1 MESEEL
7 SLDAKIESLLFWK
20 GEPVSVKELS
30 RMLSVKE
37 GEVQDSLKILEENL
51 SLNKRGI
58 VLVREGDN
66 ILLTTHSSVSNIISE
81 LQKEELTKDL
91 SKAALETL
99 SIILYRGPI
108 KRSELDYIRGVN
120 SQFILRTL
128 SIRGLVERKTDPGDE
143 RTYVYS
149 PSLDLLQ
156 LLGISSKEN
165 LPDYQSVNEDIEG
178 FMKSSE
184 EETENNPEEKEG

>member
-128 SIRGLVERKTDPGDE
+128 SIL
-143 RTYVYS
+143 
-149 PSLDLLQ
+149 SL
-156 LLGISSKEN
+156 IH
-165 LPDYQSVNEDIEG
+165 I
-178 FMKSSE
+178 
-184 EETENNPEEKEG
+184 